1 MVVAGVMVV
10 FVVVVVVTSLL
21 SVGLPVGTGVAL
33 IGSSASILLISNAAV
48 VVSSS
53 SFSFAAVRM
62 ALLTPIQCSQPSN
75 CYDDRHLASLKH

>member
-10 FVVVVVVTSLL
+10 VVVVVVVTSLL

-53 SFSFAAVRM
+53 SFLRM
-62 ALLTPIQCSQPSN
+62 ALLTSN
-75 CYDDRHLASLKH
+75 SMFPTLKLL